1 MKAKYISPDFE
12 IVKLDINENL
22 LTASEEIDKNPD
34 LDLDLEDDN
43 QNN

>member
-34 LDLDLEDDN
+34 LDLDSEDDN

>member
-12 IVKLDINENL
+12 IVKFDINENL